1 VHDESARRILA
12 MAKTYEGDE
21 LASRTFMI
29 VMVGV
34 GAVIAAMALIGL

>member
-1 VHDESARRILA
+1 

-21 LASRTFMI
+21 LAARTFMI

-34 GAVIAAMALIGL
+34 GAVIAAMALIAL